1 MYYFL
6 KSKGVDLW
14 DVVENGPFTPTKI
27 VDGVHVAKPKG
38 EWSKQEKRRVALNDK
53 TIHVLFCALSRSEYN
68 KVCMKSTAKEIW
80 DALVVTHEGIIQVKE
95 NKMDSLIYQYEL
107 FKMKSDEII
116 SEMYDRFVEIIGRI
130 KSLGKTS
137 TNEEL
142 VKKILRSLPK
152 EWLPKVTSLKDSKDL
167 SKVQLDELLG
177 NLIDYKMT
185 LKREQVEEPNKAKK
199 TIGFKVSSKNSS
211 DEDDEFHEEELALM
225 TRRIRKMLFQNKKFI
240 PKRNFKKDK
249 GESSKRDPPICF
261 ECNKPGH
268 IRTDHPKL
276 KKPFKKFKKKAL
288 KAIWDESSDSEDE
301 EIGDQVAQM
310 CFMAIE
316 ESSNEVTLNDNVVE
330 FSYDELVNAL
340 KVMNDE
346 LELSHKRNKLMKSE
360 LASLRKENET
370 SSKVDRPLDSNVQ
383 KSLDELSLENEKLKN
398 KIVELKTFLSK
409 FAKGK
414 DKLDAILDSQRS
426 PSIKYG
432 LGYSKFTQAP
442 PSKTIFV
449 KASSSNKPSSQ
460 VPSPKVSN
468 PKG

>member
-1 MYYFL
+1 MYKVY
-6 KSKGVDLW
+6 SK
-14 DVVENGPFTPTKI
+14 K
-27 VDGVHVAKPKG
+27 
-38 EWSKQEKRRVALNDK
+38 
-53 TIHVLFCALSRSEYN
+53 
-68 KVCMKSTAKEIW
+68 IW
-80 DALVVTHEGIIQVKE
+80 DALVVTHEATSQVKE
-95 NKMDSLIYQYEL
+95 NKMDSLIYRYEL
-107 FKMKSDEII
+107 FKMKSNETI
-116 SEMYDRFVEIIGRI
+116 SEMYDRFMEIIGGI
-130 KSLGKTS
+130 KSLGKTF

-177 NLIDYKMT
+177 NLINYEMT
-185 LKREQVEEPNKAKK
+185 LKREQVEEPNKAKR
-199 TIGFKVSSKNSS
+199 TIAFKVSSKNSS
-211 DEDDEFHEEELALM
+211 DEDDEFDEEELALM

-268 IRTDHPKL
+268 IKTDCPKL

-288 KAIWDESSDSEDE
+288 KATWDKSSDSKDE
-301 EIGDQVAQM
+301 EIGDEVAQM
-310 CFMAIE
+310 CFMAVE
-316 ESSNEVTLNDNVVE
+316 ESSNEVTLNDDVIE

-346 LELSHKRNKLMKSE
+346 LELSHKRNKLLKSE
-360 LASLRKENET
+360 LASLGKENET

-383 KSLDELSLENEKLKN
+383 KSLDELSLENEKLK
-398 KIVELKTFLSK
+398 KEIVELKTSLSK

-432 LGYSKFTQAP
+432 LSYSKFAQAL

-449 KASSSNKPSSQ
+449 KASSSNE
-460 VPSPKVSN
+460 PSPQMPNLKGSN
-468 PKG
+468 PRG